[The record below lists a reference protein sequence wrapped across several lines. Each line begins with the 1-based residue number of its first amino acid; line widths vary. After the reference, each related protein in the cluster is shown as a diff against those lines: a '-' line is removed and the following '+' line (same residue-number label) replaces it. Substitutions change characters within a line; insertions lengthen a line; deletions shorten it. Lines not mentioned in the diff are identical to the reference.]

1 MRTCKKIWLHF
12 DQYIYLGNSDKTFVK
27 NSFPE
32 RSKKLK
38 VKLLLIYQSLGMIPT
53 NRSVDNYVRQNQ
65 SDGALP
71 QISGIII
78 FWFEYVFLNKAQEN
92 TERTDGLIRFSCNY
106 FQKYELGRT
115 DKNVSLRL
123 L

>member
-1 MRTCKKIWLHF
+1 MRTCKQTRLQI
-12 DQYIYLGNSDKTFVK
+12 DQYIYIWDSGKTFVK

-53 NRSVDNYVRQNQ
+53 NRSVDNYYRQNQ

-78 FWFEYVFLNKAQEN
+78 F
-92 TERTDGLIRFSCNY
+92 
-106 FQKYELGRT
+106 
-115 DKNVSLRL
+115 
-123 L
+123 